1 MNLPQPPEGVLDPK
15 IPWSRINPNSRLWII
30 LKARLTG
37 RPTEGENY
45 SSYVNISEA
54 DADRLIANM
63 KKDPRGYPS
72 LDQESGTPVQWMERQ
87 QKYQEWLVEAYLEN
101 PFREQT
107 NKKIEE
113 AAIEARINEI
123 QEQRREN
130 KKPIAPEPV
139 VTTQEEEQKVLDSEQ
154 EAIEEE
160 TTKITT
166 ELDSVEEPEKQ
177 DAEESKDPEQDKLN
191 SDIESISDSLANIKG
206 ALQNQIADLG
216 SIERDNT
223 KSVSFLEGIKQ
234 LFDAQT
240 DIIRREIDIAEKKAS
255 EKRLEQTDVV
265 SGNAASTSTTA
276 DNKAEGIIQGIDGPV
291 ITVKTTTGEFR
302 QGEKISQGGGGGGLF
317 DMLKG
322 IAGKFISKGKGG
334 GGAAG
339 GSPIKMSSGGF
350 LNTPYPASAGGTF
363 APGVYGKPTRGN
375 LGPGQAVIPLNRNIG
390 KKMFGKTSTATDKL
404 QQPLADVMAQPLK
417 AIGLSILSIT
427 GNFLKVLGPLAGFF
441 APYVSGLVKN
451 FASVLGVP
459 ATLVMSLL
467 GGPAYAAMEDQD
479 KQQNVFAKLWSD
491 LMKAFGFNIG
501 GDDKNNKN
509 KTQQKKGK
517 VIQGGDADFWSL
529 AAVASL
535 EGATPQGEADVAQ
548 AVYNRVA
555 SGAYSV
561 KTIKDAI
568 LSPGQFQPVTYD
580 GADLDK
586 WKAIKD
592 RESAIAAVATHKGKG
607 IETATKY
614 VDEGAANIT
623 NPQLQ
628 KSASEFVGGRT
639 DFAVPSAANKYPGGF
654 GYVERDGHLFGW
666 YVGPGAI
673 AYGKTNPGPASM
685 PNFNISAESGAQV
698 SSVNNSLGG
707 VTDWSIVDGPDS
719 GYKVNDNLTMHGK
732 EVYLQHQNGFTIL
745 PVENNEYSL
754 TKDPIET
761 LARWKE
767 ILSSSGS
774 NQKKYEQGGRFKT
787 NFSGRGSK
795 GLARGTR
802 ATAGFTGMGKAGF
815 DAIMG
820 GAKYIESLKAQ
831 ILGRGA
837 YSAPTATGAARY
849 SGASGSLGGKQVP
862 GGIVKSIVPG
872 GARRLG
878 FLEPQS
884 KVSGEMFDKGKIL
897 ADKLL
902 RGEYAN
908 SALGKRLS
916 NEMARGY
923 VSKALTPAASITR
936 LLGKGLGI
944 LNAPVIGDMIFPEG
958 TSQYDQPSGPNA
970 YYNDPRYKGV
980 KPSSVATSNKPPSQT
995 TVVVTSKPQQVTQV
1009 VVPTSSSGG
1018 STIVVQSTPP
1028 IHKQLERMTEKNFT

>member
-1 MNLPQPPEGVLDPK
+1 MRYGNIIKSYEIPFKKWSPARQAQWKNGMLKNLLEINRGLVATSYGFEYNQVIPVIFGALSKSDKEFPIPLDGTLSPTDSQGLEQGKDYACLLWEYFVGVNLLETPK
-15 IPWSRINPNSRLWII
+15 ILEPPANALNN
-30 LKARLTG
+30 KN
-37 RPTEGENY
+37 TE
-45 SSYVNISEA
+45 
-54 DADRLIANM
+54 
-63 KKDPRGYPS
+63 
-72 LDQESGTPVQWMERQ
+72 PVVKEPE
-87 QKYQEWLVEAYLEN
+87 KEVL
-101 PFREQT
+101 
-107 NKKIEE
+107 
-113 AAIEARINEI
+113 
-123 QEQRREN
+123 
-130 KKPIAPEPV
+130 PEPV
-139 VTTQEEEQKVLDSEQ
+139 TQDSTSVDDEQDVLDSEQ
-154 EAIEEE
+154 KAIEDE

-166 ELDSVEEPEKQ
+166 ELDSVEEPEKK
-177 DAEESKDPEQDKLN
+177 DTKETKDEEQNKLN

-223 KSVSFLEGIKQ
+223 KSLSFLEGIKQ

-334 GGAAG
+334 AAAG

-363 APGVYGKPTRGN
+363 APGVYSKPTRGN

-390 KKMFGKTSTATDKL
+390 KKMFGKTSNATDKL

-417 AIGLSILSIT
+417 AIGLSILSIA

-459 ATLVMSLL
+459 ATIVMSLL

-491 LMKAFGFNIG
+491 LMKSFGFNFG
-501 GDDKNNKN
+501 GEDKKDKN
-509 KTQQKKGK
+509 KKKSPPPGAGGM
-517 VIQGGDADFWSL
+517 IPGDAPPEVKAMLEAISAGEGSWDSVNPSTTVDGLSNMTIAEARRAAMSKGYSL
-529 AAVASL
+529 
-535 EGATPQGEADVAQ
+535 GG
-548 AVYNRVA
+548 
-555 SGAYSV
+555 SGAM
-561 KTIKDAI
+561 
-568 LSPGQFQPVTYD
+568 G
-580 GADLDK
+580 K
-586 WKAIKD
+586 WQQMPEFIIGRA
-592 RESAIAAVATHKGKG
+592 
-607 IETATKY
+607 
-614 VDEGAANIT
+614 
-623 NPQLQ
+623 
-628 KSASEFVGGRT
+628 KSAGLNPDKDIFDQENQTKIARMLMASV
-639 DFAVPSAANKYPGGF
+639 YPGG
-654 GYVERDGHLFGW
+654 ERQLVADAKTDPLITASNLTGTWPSL
-666 YVGPGAI
+666 PG
-673 AYGKTNPGPASM
+673 GSQQNTSREKFSS
-685 PNFNISAESGAQV
+685 NFKKSIEKYSAESGIQV

-761 LARWKE
+761 LGRWKE

-774 NQKKYEQGGRFKT
+774 NQKQYEQGGRFKT

-837 YSAPTATGAARY
+837 YSAPTSAGAARY
-849 SGASGSLGGKQVP
+849 AGATGSLGGKQVP

-958 TSQYDQPSGPNA
+958 TNQYDQTSGPNA

-1009 VVPTSSSGG
+1009 VVPAPSSGG

-1028 IHKQLERMTEKNFT
+1028 IHKQLERMTEKNFS

>member
-302 QGEKISQGGGGGGLF
+302 QGEKITQGGGGGGLF

-334 GGAAG
+334 GGAAAG

-459 ATLVMSLL
+459 ATIVMSLL

-491 LMKAFGFNIG
+491 LMKSFGFNFGDEDKKDKKKKKSSPPGAG
-501 GDDKNNKN
+501 GM
-509 KTQQKKGK
+509 
-517 VIQGGDADFWSL
+517 IPGDAPPEVKAMLEAISAGEGSWDSVNPSTTVDGLSNMTITEARRAAMSKGYSL
-529 AAVASL
+529 
-535 EGATPQGEADVAQ
+535 GG
-548 AVYNRVA
+548 
-555 SGAYSV
+555 SGAM
-561 KTIKDAI
+561 
-568 LSPGQFQPVTYD
+568 G
-580 GADLDK
+580 K
-586 WKAIKD
+586 WQQMPEFIIGRA
-592 RESAIAAVATHKGKG
+592 
-607 IETATKY
+607 
-614 VDEGAANIT
+614 
-623 NPQLQ
+623 
-628 KSASEFVGGRT
+628 KSAGLNPDKDIFDQENQTKIARMLMASV
-639 DFAVPSAANKYPGGF
+639 YPGG
-654 GYVERDGHLFGW
+654 ERQLVADVKTDPLIAASNLTGTWPSL
-666 YVGPGAI
+666 PG
-673 AYGKTNPGPASM
+673 GSQQNTSREKFSS
-685 PNFNISAESGAQV
+685 NFKKSIEKYSAESGIQV

-787 NFSGRGSK
+787 NFFGRGSK

-849 SGASGSLGGKQVP
+849 AGASGSLGGKQVP

-884 KVSGEMFDKGKIL
+884 KVSGEMFDKGKLL

-958 TSQYDQPSGPNA
+958 TNQYDQTSGPNA

-995 TVVVTSKPQQVTQV
+995 TVVVTSKPQQITQV
-1009 VVPTSSSGG
+1009 VVPTPSSGG

-1028 IHKQLERMTEKNFT
+1028 IHKQLERMTEKNFC